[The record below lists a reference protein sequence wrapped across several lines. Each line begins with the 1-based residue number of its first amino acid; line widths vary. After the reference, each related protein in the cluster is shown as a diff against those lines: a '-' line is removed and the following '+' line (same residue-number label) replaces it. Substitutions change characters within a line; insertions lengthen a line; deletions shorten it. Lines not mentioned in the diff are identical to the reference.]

1 MRKSKS
7 AARQAGSA
15 AYLHDR
21 PGFLIRRAHQIAT
34 SVFVEICREEGLTPS
49 QYGVLYMLQ
58 HEGPSDQ
65 SAIARLVGLD
75 RSTTGLVIRGVAA
88 RGLLRK
94 QPSLEDRRRSVLTL
108 TPRGHALLLRCEPLA
123 EDAKGALLAAFTAAE
138 GREFLRLLKKFTS
151 TNNHLSRARV
161 EPGKRSPKMAQETAK
176 RRVPS
181 SSSGF

>member
-7 AARQAGSA
+7 ASPQASSA

-34 SVFVEICREEGLTPS
+34 SVFVDACREEELTPS
-49 QYGVLYMLQ
+49 QYGVLHMLQ

-75 RSTTGLVIRGVAA
+75 RSTTGLVIRGLDA

-94 QPSLEDRRRSVLTL
+94 QPSMADRRRSALTL
-108 TPRGHALLLRCEPLA
+108 TPRGRALLLRCEPLA
-123 EDAKGALLAAFTAAE
+123 EQAKLALLAAFTAAE
-138 GREFLRLLKKFTS
+138 RMEFLRLLKKFTAA
-151 TNNHLSRARV
+151 NNHLSRARV
-161 EPGKRSPKMAQETAK
+161 EPSARTGNAD
-176 RRVPS
+176 
-181 SSSGF
+181 

>member
-7 AARQAGSA
+7 AERQPGSA

-34 SVFVEICREEGLTPS
+34 SVFVEVCREEGLTPS

-75 RSTTGLVIRGVAA
+75 RSTTGLVIRGLAG

-94 QPSLEDRRRSVLTL
+94 LPSLEDRRRSALTL
-108 TPRGHALLLRCEPLA
+108 TPRGHALMQRCEPLA
-123 EDAKGALLAAFTAAE
+123 EEAKVALLAAFTAAE
-138 GREFLRLLKKFTS
+138 RREFLRLLKKFTAA
-151 TNNHLSRARV
+151 NNHLSRARV
-161 EPGKRSPKMAQETAK
+161 EPSTRTGKEA
-176 RRVPS
+176 
-181 SSSGF
+181 

>member
-1 MRKSKS
+1 MRKSKP
-7 AARQAGSA
+7 ATRQSDSA

-34 SVFVEICREEGLTPS
+34 SVFVEMCRDEELTPS

-75 RSTTGLVIRGVAA
+75 RSTTGLVVGGLAK

-94 QPSLEDRRRSVLTL
+94 QPSSTDRRRSALTL
-108 TPRGHALLLRCEPLA
+108 TPRGHALLARCAPLA
-123 EDAKGALLAAFTAAE
+123 EEAKVALLAAFTAAE
-138 GREFLRLLKKFTS
+138 RKEFLRLLKKFT
-151 TNNHLSRARV
+151 TANNHLSRARV
-161 EPGKRSPKMAQETAK
+161 
-176 RRVPS
+176 VPPAR
-181 SSSGF
+181 

>member
-1 MRKSKS
+1 MRKSK
-7 AARQAGSA
+7 AAGRQANSA

-34 SVFVEICREEGLTPS
+34 SVFVEVCRKEELTPS

-65 SAIARLVGLD
+65 SAIALLVGLD
-75 RSTTGLVIRGVAA
+75 RSTTGLVIRGLAG

-94 QPSLEDRRRSVLTL
+94 QPSLADRRRSALTL

-123 EDAKGALLAAFTAAE
+123 EKAKGALLAAFTPAE
-138 GREFLRLLKKFTS
+138 RREFLRLLKKFTS
-151 TNNHLSRARV
+151 ANNHLSRARV
-161 EPGKRSPKMAQETAK
+161 GPSTRTMEAGPGKTRGSVSP
-176 RRVPS
+176 P
-181 SSSGF
+181 

>member
-7 AARQAGSA
+7 AARQASGA

-34 SVFVEICREEGLTPS
+34 SVFVEICRAEELTPS

-75 RSTTGLVIRGVAA
+75 RSTTGLVIAGLAK

-94 QPSLEDRRRSVLTL
+94 QPSSTDRRRSALKLTL
-108 TPRGHALLLRCEPLA
+108 RGHALLQRCEPLA
-123 EDAKGALLAAFTAAE
+123 EEAKVTLLAALTAAE
-138 GREFLRLLKKFTS
+138 RKEFLRLLKKFTAA
-151 TNNHLSRARV
+151 NEHLSRARV
-161 EPGKRSPKMAQETAK
+161 EPGRRSQKAD
-176 RRVPS
+176 
-181 SSSGF
+181 